1 MITAY
6 APWERTESVTTAFRT
21 DPGTQ
26 PAAVPAETPGAMTER
41 ELVARLRSPLARCA
55 GSSLDPDEWFPIAVD
70 VQKARAQAAA
80 AIAVCDSCPVRGAC
94 LELALRQGQDV
105 GRYGVWGGLV
115 EGERQ
120 AVRRKW
126 LTGIPVADL
135 LSEP

>member
-1 MITAY
+1 
-6 APWERTESVTTAFRT
+6 
-21 DPGTQ
+21 
-26 PAAVPAETPGAMTER
+26 MTER

-126 LTGIPVADL
+126 LTGTPVADL